1 MERKK
6 NYGAFFKLKKHHAIR
21 FLWIA
26 ALAALLIYSI
36 INGQTLYNIV
46 AILVVILFFLSAF
59 ISERERT
66 VEFETSVF
74 EKCLTAIV
82 CGILSLAVL
91 TFCKS
96 FIIFII
102 VIYIL
107 YCFRYQSF
115 YLIWIEHTYNGKTTS
130 LSKDV
135 FQKDL
140 IDMNYKLTMWVI
152 IYFLVMATVNIVS
165 KEYKYEIKEQIEQL
179 QITVDKSEIMIVDEV
194 ITEVVNGLSWYY
206 FISENKRIVYAIMTL
221 SKELKFTKKG
231 NKIKFI
237 CNKDG
242 RISEFDNLD
251 IDYVQ

>member
-26 ALAALLIYSI
+26 ALAALLVYSI

-46 AILVVILFFLSAF
+46 AILIVIFFFLSAL
-59 ISERERT
+59 ERT
-66 VEFETSVF
+66 NGFETSVF

-82 CGILSLAVL
+82 CGILALAVL

-102 VIYIL
+102 VAYIL
-107 YCFRYQSF
+107 HCFRYQLI
-115 YLIWIEHTYNGKTTS
+115 YLIWIERTYNGKKTS

-135 FQKDL
+135 FQKGL
-140 IDMNYKLTMWVI
+140 IDIDYKLTMWVI
-152 IYFLVMATVNIVS
+152 IYCLVLAAVNIVFN
-165 KEYKYEIKEQIEQL
+165 KYKYEIKEQIEQL

-194 ITEVVNGLSWYY
+194 ITEVVNGHSRYY
-206 FISENKRIVYAIMTL
+206 FISEKKRIVYAITTL

-231 NKIKFI
+231 NGIKFI